1 MTAFNAML
9 FLIRNV
15 LENIAQAA
23 TALTNR
29 QLPYLINYDLWNVLF
44 SKPSDNQRQSVGP
57 PELRTPNT
65 SSPSFSSTQKKKTLM
80 KPNLSEQRGQCTR
93 STQQPRYM
101 EK

>member
-65 SSPSFSSTQKKKTLM
+65 SSPSFSSTQKKKNFNEAKSIRAKGTVY
-80 KPNLSEQRGQCTR
+80 QIH
-93 STQQPRYM
+93 STT
-101 EK
+101 